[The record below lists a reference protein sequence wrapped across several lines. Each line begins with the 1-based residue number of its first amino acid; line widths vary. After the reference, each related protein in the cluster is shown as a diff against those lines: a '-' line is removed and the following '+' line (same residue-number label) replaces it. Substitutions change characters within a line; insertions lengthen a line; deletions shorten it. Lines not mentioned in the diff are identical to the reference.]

1 MAAEQPGSGDD
12 RQASG
17 CGSEATPP
25 AGRRRTG
32 RTLANAAGLLLT
44 SAALFYLFRT
54 SLASLRETGLHEILS
69 FDPALFILSFLF
81 LQLHLFAAAWSWQRA
96 TAVAGSRITIRQA
109 YAIHFVALVGKYV
122 PGKVWAAV
130 GKIGLSREAGVP
142 ASRAGQ
148 ALVLETLLIV
158 AGSLMMGIPLVPGL
172 SSRLNI
178 SLVLGFA
185 AVAAVV
191 VLLVVAS
198 HPSAYRKLLDVA
210 GRITG
215 RSFACSDP
223 GFGSILRLLPVY
235 LAVFSLMGIAFL
247 LLAKSFGVDLPL
259 FPGISVFPTAAAIG
273 FLVLLAPGGL
283 GVSEISLTWLM
294 AMIMAEGDPG
304 RYAIVALASR
314 LWLTLGELTA
324 FGIAVS
330 LWGGRKALRSLLGR
344 EAAPP
349 SGTA

>member
-1 MAAEQPGSGDD
+1 
-12 RQASG
+12 
-17 CGSEATPP
+17 
-25 AGRRRTG
+25 
-32 RTLANAAGLLLT
+32 
-44 SAALFYLFRT
+44 
-54 SLASLRETGLHEILS
+54 
-69 FDPALFILSFLF
+69 
-81 LQLHLFAAAWSWQRA
+81 
-96 TAVAGSRITIRQA
+96 
-109 YAIHFVALVGKYV
+109 
-122 PGKVWAAV
+122 
-130 GKIGLSREAGVP
+130 
-142 ASRAGQ
+142 
-148 ALVLETLLIV
+148 
-158 AGSLMMGIPLVPGL
+158 
-172 SSRLNI
+172 
-178 SLVLGFA
+178 
-185 AVAAVV
+185 